1 MSKKPRTKPC
11 RTEVWFDALTLES
24 RKDLR
29 FKGAFLSAEKHKQ
42 LWGCK
47 IIVKI
52 VDETLGVVNQHA
64 IADCSP
70 PEKVY
75 LHGLAKTVM
84 AEAQDLCKQGDV
96 IREVNVHAWI
106 RK

>member
-1 MSKKPRTKPC
+1 MSKKPRNKPC
-11 RTEVWFDALTLES
+11 RTEVWFDALTLET
-24 RKDLR
+24 RRDLR
-29 FKGAFLSAEKHKQ
+29 FRGAFLSAEKHKQ

-52 VDETLGVVNQHA
+52 VDTTLDLVTEHA
-64 IADCSP
+64 IAECSP

-84 AEAQDLCKQGDV
+84 AEARDLCRDGDV
-96 IREVNVHAWI
+96 IREVKVHAWI

>member
-1 MSKKPRTKPC
+1 MSKKPRNKSC
-11 RTEVWFDALTLES
+11 RTEVWFDALTLET
-24 RKDLR
+24 RRDLR
-29 FKGAFLSAEKHKQ
+29 FRGAFLSAEKHKQ

-52 VDETLGVVNQHA
+52 VDTTLDLVTEHA

-84 AEAQDLCKQGDV
+84 VEARDLCKEGDT
-96 IREVNVHAWI
+96 IREVKVHAWI